1 MQLLENSQK
10 PEPMKIYPVVV
21 EIPVEWGDQD
31 AYQHVNN
38 TVSLRW
44 FETARL
50 TYFHHSKLRDLEE
63 EELRPILAHV
73 TLDYRHQLTFPD
85 TILSGC
91 RIARVG
97 GKSLTME
104 HAIYSLTHQ
113 QVVSDGTCITVMF
126 DYNTNESVMV
136 DDRARQLIETMEG
149 RVE

>member
-21 EIPVEWGDQD
+21 EIPVEWGDMD

-50 TYFHHSKLRDLEE
+50 SYFHHSTLRDLEDD
-63 EELRPILAHV
+63 ELRPILAHV
-73 TLDYRHQLTFPD
+73 TLDYRHQLIFPD

-97 GKSLTME
+97 SKSLTME
-104 HAIYSLTHQ
+104 HAIYSLTHK

-126 DYNTNESVMV
+126 DYNRNESVIV
-136 DDRARQLIETMEG
+136 DDRVRQLIETMEG
-149 RVE
+149 RVG

>member
-1 MQLLENSQK
+1 MQLLDNSEK
-10 PEPMKIYPVVV
+10 PETLKIYPVVI

-50 TYFHHSKLRDLEE
+50 SYFHHSTLRDLEK

-85 TILSGC
+85 TILSAC
-91 RIARVG
+91 RIARIG
-97 GKSLTME
+97 SKSLTME

-113 QVVSDGTCITVMF
+113 QVASEGTCITVMF
-126 DYNTNESVMV
+126 DYNKNESVMV
-136 DDRARQLIETMEG
+136 DDRVRQLIETMEG
-149 RVE
+149 QVE

>member
-1 MQLLENSQK
+1 MQLLENSRK
-10 PEPMKIYPVVV
+10 PEPLKVYPVVV

-50 TYFHHSKLRDLEE
+50 TYFHHSKLGDLEE
-63 EELRPILAHV
+63 EGLRPILAHV
-73 TLDYRHQLTFPD
+73 TLDYREQLTFPD
-85 TILSGC
+85 TILSAC

-97 GKSLTME
+97 NKSMTME

-113 QVVSDGTCITVMF
+113 AVVSEGTCITVMF
-126 DYNTNESVMV
+126 DYNKNESVTV

-149 RVE
+149 QVE